1 MNKHQRGKINPLTPG
16 TDWQLI
22 SPHSITAE
30 LNIRVVR
37 IKKSSTE
44 EAIDR

>member
-1 MNKHQRGKINPLTPG
+1 MKKHQRGKIKPLTPG

-30 LNIRVVR
+30 LNNRVVR
-37 IKKSSTE
+37 IKKM
-44 EAIDR
+44 IVN